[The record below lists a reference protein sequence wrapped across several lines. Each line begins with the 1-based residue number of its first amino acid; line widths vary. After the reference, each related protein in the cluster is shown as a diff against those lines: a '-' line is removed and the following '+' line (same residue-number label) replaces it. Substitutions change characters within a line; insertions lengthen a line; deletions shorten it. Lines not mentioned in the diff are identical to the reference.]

1 MLKKIIGLGIV
12 MSLIACGATKAT
24 DDVVEKPIKVVSQ
37 SEVDENNGAE
47 VEVVIGDHLQTN
59 GKKASEVYP
68 NDMKTIVSYLAS
80 DALAGRDTGSEGID
94 KAATYIAGY
103 LKENGIGPY
112 YCRYRDVFDVNGKE
126 AFNVIGLLEGTD
138 PVLRDEYVVIGAH
151 YDHIGKGKKVGD
163 DVIAN
168 GANDNAA
175 GTAAVMQMAKY
186 FAKVKNNKRSIVFVL
201 FAAEEKGLL
210 GSKHLAKQMKE
221 AGRNVYAMLNFEMI
235 GVPLVGKDY
244 TAYVTGYHKSNLA
257 EKMNAYASANLVGY
271 LPQAKQYQLFSRSDN
286 YPFYTE
292 FNIPAQT
299 FCTFDFTNFDYYHHV
314 DDEIDKL
321 DFNHMA
327 SFVNAYLPAIE
338 KVVNSAPNE
347 IRLND

>member
-1 MLKKIIGLGIV
+1 MLKQIVGLGILAC
-12 MSLIACGATKAT
+12 LIACGSTKAT
-24 DDVVEKPIKVVSQ
+24 DGEPGKPSEDTAQSGMNGKDGEDGESVVGIKLGGNSKKS
-37 SEVDENNGAE
+37 SEV
-47 VEVVIGDHLQTN
+47 
-59 GKKASEVYP
+59 SP
-68 NDMKTIVSYLAS
+68 SDMKTIVSYLAS

-94 KAATYIAGY
+94 KAATYIADY
-103 LKENGIGPY
+103 LKGNGIGSY
-112 YCRYRDVFDVNGKE
+112 YCTYRDLFDVNGKE

-138 PVLRDEYVVIGAH
+138 PVLRDEYVIIGAH

-186 FAKVKNNKRSIVFVL
+186 FSKVKRNKRSIVFVL

-221 AGRNVYAMLNFEMI
+221 ADKNVYAMLNFEMI
-235 GVPLVGKDY
+235 GVPLAGKDY

-257 EKMNAYASANLVGY
+257 EKMNTYASANLAGY
-271 LPQAKQYQLFSRSDN
+271 LSQAKQYQLFSRSDN

-292 FNIPAQT
+292 FNVPAQT

-327 SFVNAYLPAIE
+327 SFVNTYLPAIE